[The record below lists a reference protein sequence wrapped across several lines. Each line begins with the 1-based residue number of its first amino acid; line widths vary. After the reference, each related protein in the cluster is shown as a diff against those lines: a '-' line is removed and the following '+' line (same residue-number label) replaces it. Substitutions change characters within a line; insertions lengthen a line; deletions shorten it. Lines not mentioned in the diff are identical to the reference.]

1 MTRLLALACLLF
13 LAACG
18 QEQQDPVLT
27 SELTSPT
34 DVTLHWRPEPGA
46 AGQVVEYANAADGDY
61 VVLEFAPPGKT
72 SYRHP
77 DLIPETQF
85 YYRVR
90 PYTGPASATV
100 DIALPPGDEVPE
112 TDGHEWAEP
121 RKGGGGT
128 HPVSSPEAAPG
139 NLKAE
144 VKHAN
149 GILFT
154 WEDRA
159 SDEEGY
165 LIELRP
171 AGAADYRVAARLD
184 PDVTSFGLI
193 TLPDEKTATFRVRPF
208 RFGSPSNL
216 THQRT
221 GKV

>member
-1 MTRLLALACLLF
+1 MSSVLLLF

-18 QEQQDPVLT
+18 QEQRDPVLT

-34 DVTLHWRPEPGA
+34 DVTLHWRPEAGA

-61 VVLEFAPPGKT
+61 TILEFSPPGRN

-77 DLIPETQF
+77 DLIPETPF

-90 PYTGPASATV
+90 PFTGPASPTV
-100 DIALPPGDEVPE
+100 DISLPPGEEVPE

-121 RKGGGGT
+121 RKGGKGT
-128 HPVSSPEAAPG
+128 HPVSSAEAVPR
-139 NLKAE
+139 NVRAE

-154 WEDRA
+154 WEDHA

-165 LIELRP
+165 LIELKP
-171 AGAADYRVAARLD
+171 AGAADYRVAAQLD

-193 TLPDEKTATFRVRPF
+193 TLPDEKTATCRLRPF
-208 RFGSPSNL
+208 RFGAPSNL
-216 THQRT
+216 TNQTT

>member
-1 MTRLLALACLLF
+1 MTRRSFVVGLLF

-18 QEQQDPVLT
+18 QGQQDPVLT
-27 SELTSPT
+27 SELTTPV

-46 AGQVVEYANAADGDY
+46 AGQVVEYANAADGEY
-61 VVLEFAPPGKT
+61 TILEFAPPGKNT
-72 SYRHP
+72 YRHP
-77 DLIPETQF
+77 DLIPDTQF

-90 PYTGPASATV
+90 PITGPATDSV
-100 DIALPPGDEVPE
+100 DITLPPGEEVPE

-128 HPVSSPEAAPG
+128 HPVASPEAVPG
-139 NLKAE
+139 ALRAE

-159 SDEEGY
+159 ADEEGY
-165 LIELRP
+165 LVELRP
-171 AGAADYRVAARLD
+171 AGAADYRVAAQLE

-193 TLPDEKTATFRVRPF
+193 TLPDEKTASFRVRAF
-208 RFGSPSNL
+208 RFGASSNL
-216 THQRT
+216 TQQRT

>member
-1 MTRLLALACLLF
+1 MVGLLL

-27 SELTSPT
+27 SELSSPI
-34 DVTLHWRPEPGA
+34 DVTLHWRPEAGV

-61 VVLEFAPPGKT
+61 VVLEFAPPGRN

-77 DLIPETQF
+77 DLIPETGF

-90 PYTGPASATV
+90 PFDGPASATA
-100 DIALPPGDEVPE
+100 DITLPPGDEVPE
-112 TDGHEWAEP
+112 TDGHAWAEP

-139 NLKAE
+139 QFRQE

-165 LIELRP
+165 LVEVRP
-171 AGAADYRVAARLD
+171 ASESDWRVAAQLD

-193 TLPDEKTATFRVRPF
+193 TLPDEKAATYRVRPF
-208 RFGSPSNL
+208 RFGSPSNV